1 MENCIKSLII
11 REWIADDEVL
21 YVDEAIA
28 RIEKRDA
35 NALKRIEVNHSKE
48 LDRDVLFN
56 SIDNMI
62 RLLQSLKAEGYT
74 SVSQEWSGYEDNYF
88 IADKYEME
96 TDDEAARRLCM
107 IINDEIMEIQR
118 EEELLEKK
126 KRRIKELEAELKELK
141 AS

>member
-62 RLLQSLKAEGYT
+62 KLLQSLKAEGYT

-126 KRRIKELEAELKELK
+126 KKRIKELEAELKKLK

>member
-1 MENCIKSLII
+1 MENCIKNII
-11 REWIADDEVL
+11 IKEWIADDEIK

-35 NALKRIEVNHSKE
+35 NTLKRIKVNHSKE
-48 LDRDVLFN
+48 LSKNILFD

-62 RLLQSLKAEGYT
+62 KLLQSLKAEGYT

-96 TDDEAARRLCM
+96 TNDEAAQRLCM

-126 KRRIKELEAELKELK
+126 KERIKELEAELKKLK
-141 AS
+141 A

>member
-1 MENCIKSLII
+1 MENCIKNII
-11 REWIADDEVL
+11 IKEWIADDEIK

-35 NALKRIEVNHSKE
+35 NALKRIKANHSKE

-62 RLLQSLKAEGYT
+62 KLLQSLKAEGYT

-96 TDDEAARRLCM
+96 TDDEAARRLCI

-118 EEELLEKK
+118 EEELIENKNK
-126 KRRIKELEAELKELK
+126 RIKELEDELKKLK

>member
-62 RLLQSLKAEGYT
+62 KLLQSLKAEGYT

-118 EEELLEKK
+118 EEELIEKK
-126 KRRIKELEAELKELK
+126 KKRIKELEAELKKLK

>member
-1 MENCIKSLII
+1 MDNCIKSLII

-28 RIEKRDA
+28 RIENRDA
-35 NALKRIEVNHSKE
+35 NALKRIEVKHSKE
-48 LDRDVLFN
+48 LDRYVLFN

-62 RLLQSLKAEGYT
+62 KLLQSLKAEGYT
-74 SVSQEWSGYEDNYF
+74 SVSQEWSGYEGNYF

-96 TDDEAARRLCM
+96 TDDEAAGRLCVS
-107 IINDEIMEIQR
+107 IYNEIMEIQR
-118 EEELLEKK
+118 EKELIENKK
-126 KRRIKELEAELKELK
+126 KRIKELESELKRLK

>member
-1 MENCIKSLII
+1 MENCIKNII
-11 REWIADDEVL
+11 IKEWIADDEIK

-35 NALKRIEVNHSKE
+35 NALKRIEANHSKE
-48 LDRDVLFN
+48 LSKNILFD

-62 RLLQSLKAEGYT
+62 KLLQSLKAEGYT

-96 TDDEAARRLCM
+96 TNDEAAQRLCM

-118 EEELLEKK
+118 EEELIENKK
-126 KRRIKELEAELKELK
+126 KRIKELEDELKKLK

>member
-1 MENCIKSLII
+1 MENCIKNII
-11 REWIADDEVL
+11 IKEWIADDEIK

-35 NALKRIEVNHSKE
+35 NTLKRIKVNHSKE

-62 RLLQSLKAEGYT
+62 KLLQSLKAEGYT

-118 EEELLEKK
+118 EEELIENKK
-126 KRRIKELEAELKELK
+126 KRIKELEDELKKLK

>member
-28 RIEKRDA
+28 RIEKRDV

-62 RLLQSLKAEGYT
+62 KLLQSLKAEGYT

-118 EEELLEKK
+118 EEELIEKK
-126 KRRIKELEAELKELK
+126 KKRIKELEAELKKLK

>member
-1 MENCIKSLII
+1 MENCIKNII
-11 REWIADDEVL
+11 IKEWIADDEVL

-35 NALKRIEVNHSKE
+35 NALKRIKANHSKE

-62 RLLQSLKAEGYT
+62 KLLQSLKAEGYT

-118 EEELLEKK
+118 EEELIENKK
-126 KRRIKELEAELKELK
+126 KRIKELEDELKKLK

>member
-1 MENCIKSLII
+1 MENCIKNII
-11 REWIADDEVL
+11 IKEWIADDEIK

-35 NALKRIEVNHSKE
+35 NTLKRIKANHSKE
-48 LDRDVLFN
+48 LSKNILFD

-62 RLLQSLKAEGYT
+62 KLLQSLKAEGYT

-96 TDDEAARRLCM
+96 TDDEAAQRLCM

-118 EEELLEKK
+118 EEELIENKK
-126 KRRIKELEAELKELK
+126 KRIKELEDELKKLK

>member
-48 LDRDVLFN
+48 LDNDVLFN

-62 RLLQSLKAEGYT
+62 KLLQSLKAEGYT

-96 TDDEAARRLCM
+96 TDDEAAQRMCM
-107 IINDEIMEIQR
+107 IINDEIMEIQH
-118 EEELLEKK
+118 EEELIENKK
-126 KRRIKELEAELKELK
+126 KRIKELEAELKKLK

>member
-1 MENCIKSLII
+1 MENCVKSLII

-62 RLLQSLKAEGYT
+62 KLLQSLKAEGYT

-118 EEELLEKK
+118 EEELIEKK
-126 KRRIKELEAELKELK
+126 KKRIKELEAELKKLK